1 MLRFLPAPL
10 RGVLA
15 GLILLANTLIFCWP
29 LFIGALLKAALPFAG
44 AQRSINYWV
53 HACAQTWIAVN
64 KGWMDLVQPIQWDVQ
79 GLESVD
85 MQHSYLVTSNHQSWV
100 DILVL
105 QYQLNRKAPFL
116 KFFLKQELIWV
127 PVIGLCWWALDFPFM
142 KRYSR
147 QQLAKRPELAGRDVA
162 ATRKA
167 CEKFRHIP
175 VSIMNFVE
183 GTRFTPAKHARQAS
197 PFAHLLKPK
206 AGGVAFVLAAMGEQ
220 LDAILD
226 VTVVYPQAK
235 IPGFWDLISGNVP
248 RVIIDIKTREL
259 DPALWQGDYENDP
272 VFREKI
278 QNWVNQLWIEKD
290 QRIDALRAETR

>member
-100 DILVL
+100 DILIL

-142 KRYSR
+142 KRKGGGSA
-147 QQLAKRPELAGRDVA
+147 QKDLETA
-162 ATRKA
+162 RKA
-167 CEKFRHIP
+167 CEKFRVIP
-175 VSIMNFVE
+175 TSVISFME
-183 GTRFTPAKHARQAS
+183 GTRFTKAKHDQQRS
-197 PFAHLLKPK
+197 PYQNLLKPK
-206 AGGVAFVLAAMGEQ
+206 SGGVGMALETMGEMFDCM
-220 LDAILD
+220 LDITIVYPHGVPTFTDLLMGRVD
-226 VTVVYPQAK
+226 EVVVTVKEVKIPQEVLVDERGQAPSRATVQTWIQGLWEAKDREISEIKARYQAK
-235 IPGFWDLISGNVP
+235 
-248 RVIIDIKTREL
+248 
-259 DPALWQGDYENDP
+259 
-272 VFREKI
+272 
-278 QNWVNQLWIEKD
+278 
-290 QRIDALRAETR
+290 

>member
-15 GLILLANTLIFCWP
+15 GLILLVNTLIFCWP

-100 DILVL
+100 DILIL

-127 PVIGLCWWALDFPFM
+127 PVIGLAWWALGFP
-142 KRYSR
+142 S
-147 QQLAKRPELAGRDVA
+147 
-162 ATRKA
+162 
-167 CEKFRHIP
+167 
-175 VSIMNFVE
+175 
-183 GTRFTPAKHARQAS
+183 
-197 PFAHLLKPK
+197 
-206 AGGVAFVLAAMGEQ
+206 
-220 LDAILD
+220 
-226 VTVVYPQAK
+226 
-235 IPGFWDLISGNVP
+235 
-248 RVIIDIKTREL
+248 
-259 DPALWQGDYENDP
+259 
-272 VFREKI
+272 
-278 QNWVNQLWIEKD
+278 
-290 QRIDALRAETR
+290 

>member
-100 DILVL
+100 DILIL

-142 KRYSR
+142 KRKGGGSA
-147 QQLAKRPELAGRDVA
+147 QKDLETA
-162 ATRKA
+162 RKA
-167 CEKFRHIP
+167 CEKFRVIP
-175 VSIMNFVE
+175 TSVISFME
-183 GTRFTPAKHARQAS
+183 GTRFTQAKHDQQRS
-197 PFAHLLKPK
+197 PYQNLLKPK
-206 AGGVAFVLAAMGEQ
+206 SGGVGMALETMGEMFDCM
-220 LDAILD
+220 LDITIVYPHGVPTFTDLLMGRVD
-226 VTVVYPQAK
+226 EVVVTVKEVKIPQEVLVDERGQAPSRATVQTWIQGLWEAKDREISEIKARYQAK
-235 IPGFWDLISGNVP
+235 
-248 RVIIDIKTREL
+248 
-259 DPALWQGDYENDP
+259 
-272 VFREKI
+272 
-278 QNWVNQLWIEKD
+278 
-290 QRIDALRAETR
+290 